1 MDLISIIIFIVIVVS
16 KFAGKNEGS
25 RKRPNGHPFSDLER
39 TFKQAKKLMDEYVQP
54 TEKAHDVK
62 HIQNKRNL
70 QEEPNFK
77 SLDNIN
83 NELSDENTDTVDNVT
98 FNKEPLEYEA
108 TIVRNDELKIQT
120 EPEENIGNEMDY
132 NSYYDLSISKEDM
145 VKAIIFSEILDK
157 PLCKRDAR

>member
-25 RKRPNGHPFSDLER
+25 KRRPNGHPFSDLER

-54 TEKAHDVK
+54 AEKPHDVK
-62 HIQNKRNL
+62 HIQDKRNL
-70 QEEPNFK
+70 QEKPDLK
-77 SLDNIN
+77 ALDNI
-83 NELSDENTDTVDNVT
+83 SDVNTDPIKNVT
-98 FNKEPLEYEA
+98 LNREPLEYE
-108 TIVRNDELKIQT
+108 TVIVRNDELKIET
-120 EPEENIGNEMDY
+120 EPEEDTYYEMEY
-132 NSYYDLSISKEDM
+132 NTYYDFSIGKEDM